1 MKNKLKLTLIIT
13 VAIILIVAVLSSC
26 KTSRQFSSV
35 TNNSDSLE
43 IAIKSDS
50 IRFLTLELFK
60 VTEKIK
66 ELESTGV
73 TFDPTKCPD
82 IPEIPIPVNCDAD
95 SLKAALTKA
104 NSLIAKLNAYN
115 QNLSNKVKIYA
126 DGTIEYEGKIS
137 AANYTKSKQQEY
149 ITEQRRE
156 IDSLKKVIVSTLSQN
171 SQSDETVNKTSK
183 TKVGVPLLLFA
194 LCFVGGAFSWAYFG
208 QRIKLFLNP
217 LKKIV

>member
-66 ELESTGV
+66 EIGRASCRERVSS
-73 TFDPTKCPD
+73 
-82 IPEIPIPVNCDAD
+82 PV
-95 SLKAALTKA
+95 
-104 NSLIAKLNAYN
+104 
-115 QNLSNKVKIYA
+115 
-126 DGTIEYEGKIS
+126 
-137 AANYTKSKQQEY
+137 
-149 ITEQRRE
+149 
-156 IDSLKKVIVSTLSQN
+156 
-171 SQSDETVNKTSK
+171 
-183 TKVGVPLLLFA
+183 
-194 LCFVGGAFSWAYFG
+194 
-208 QRIKLFLNP
+208 
-217 LKKIV
+217 